1 MKAIG
6 NYIIV
11 TDKEVVQ
18 KNSLGLIISE
28 GSDQNIRYIE
38 GTVISVG
45 DLVKSVEVGDQIYF
59 DKVAGSKI
67 RLRGQ
72 KYIAIR
78 EGDVVVTLGDADSVI

>member
-11 TDKEVVQ
+11 SDEEVVQ

-28 GSDQNIRYIE
+28 EADQNIRYIE
-38 GTVISVG
+38 GLVISVG
-45 DLVKSVEVGDQIYF
+45 DQTVAVEVGDRVYF
-59 DKVAGSKI
+59 DKVAGSRI
-67 RLRGQ
+67 RLKGK

-78 EGDVVVTLGDADSVI
+78 ESDVVVTL

>member
-11 TDKEVVQ
+11 SDEEVVQ

-28 GSDQNIRYIE
+28 EADENIRYIE
-38 GTVISVG
+38 GVVLSVG
-45 DLVKSVEVGDQIYF
+45 DQTVAVEVGDRVYF
-59 DKVAGSKI
+59 DKIAGSKI
-67 RLRGQ
+67 RLDGK

-78 EGDVVVTLGDADSVI
+78 ESDVVVTL

>member
-11 TDKEVVQ
+11 SDEEVVQ

-28 GSDQNIRYIE
+28 QADENIRYIE
-38 GTVISVG
+38 GVVLSVG
-45 DLVKSVEVGDQIYF
+45 DQTVAVEVGDRVYF
-59 DKVAGSKI
+59 DKIAGSKI
-67 RLRGQ
+67 RLDGK

-78 EGDVVVTLGDADSVI
+78 ESDVVVTL